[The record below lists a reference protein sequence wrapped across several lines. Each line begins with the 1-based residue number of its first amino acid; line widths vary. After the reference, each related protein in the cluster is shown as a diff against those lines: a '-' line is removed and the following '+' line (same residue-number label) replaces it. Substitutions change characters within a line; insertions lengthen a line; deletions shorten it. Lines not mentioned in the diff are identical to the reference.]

1 MFNDAPHALAIAIV
15 KPRRASTIFGAR
27 QAPAAV
33 PGRSS
38 ALQIVQA
45 ATPPKYRR
53 GEFYLKIDGL
63 AGPRTGR
70 PVGAGDR

>member
-1 MFNDAPHALAIAIV
+1 MFNDVPHALAIA
-15 KPRRASTIFGAR
+15 KPRRASAVFGAR
-27 QAPAAV
+27 QAPTAA

-38 ALQIVQA
+38 ALQIVQGA
-45 ATPPKYRR
+45 APQKYRR